1 MANRKEYEMLFAL
14 NAQVNSGF
22 HGTFTKAQARFAE
35 LGNEIRNLQK
45 TQANISAYQ
54 KQESAIAATGSKLD
68 NLKQQHA
75 LLQKQIKETKGSTAS
90 LERENLKLEQRIKDT
105 EATLSNQKHK
115 LDATTAALEQ
125 AQVSTAALEEADA
138 SLAAQIADLTAQQEE
153 AAQGALTMGEKTAQ
167 SFGAI
172 QSAIT
177 AEGTAAALKEIGG
190 AYMDCITI
198 AGDFQESMS
207 TVEAL
212 SGAAG
217 NEMEILTAKAKE
229 MGATTKFTAQ
239 EASQAMQYMSMAGWD
254 ASAMTA
260 GLGGVMQ
267 LAAASG
273 EELGTVSD
281 IVTGALTAFG
291 MTANDT
297 NRFVDILAAT
307 ATKSNTNVSMLGE
320 SFKYVA
326 PLCGTLGYSAQDAAV
341 NLGLMANSGI
351 KASQAGTTLK
361 TALANMSAPTDKQ
374 AAAMDRLDISMTNT
388 DGSMKTMMELTQN
401 LRSAFAGLS
410 EAEQTAA
417 ASTIFGKE
425 AMSGMLA
432 IINASQADFDS
443 LTQSIYGSAG
453 AAQRMAEIKLDNMN
467 GQLTLMQSASDALKT
482 SIGEQFTPAAREL
495 LAVGT
500 DIFTGMDEFVRES
513 PEAVGAITGVVGAVA
528 LLTAGMTAYT
538 AVTKVAK
545 ALDLAAMFTGP
556 GALILGV
563 GAAVAGLGGAIYGMY
578 QKAHEGVPEVE
589 ELTRAA
595 SDLGETAEQAGHALS
610 GVTSDTQASIDVA
623 GTYIARLKEIEAA
636 TNGNVT
642 GNEDYHN
649 TLTLLTQVMPD
660 LAGQIDL
667 ATNSIEGGTAALEE
681 SVAAIQK
688 NAEEQARAD
697 KLAELLSK
705 QAAAEQE
712 LAKNKLDRTAA
723 EIRLAEIEKQRIPL
737 QEQLKE
743 LSAGVSFKEGDL
755 SKEYTETKKQL
766 EALNLEYKQ
775 TENSLKNYDT
785 AIEQGEAAAS
795 SAKDAI
801 GDYNAA
807 VAAQSGVSQEAA
819 QQISALEYVIG
830 GTVSQ
835 VESLVDAYNTAYTAA
850 QESISGQYAMW
861 DQAAQVVAVSAG
873 SVNTSMESQIA
884 YWEAYNQN
892 LESLR
897 DRAADIEGLGSV
909 IASFADG
916 SANSVNMIAG
926 MVSANDAD
934 LKAMVQ
940 NWEELQ
946 KAQDDAAQSV
956 ADLKTDFSSQMD
968 ELRQDL
974 AEDIA
979 AMDLSSEAL
988 ESGQATI
995 QGFINAAEEMLPDVQ
1010 RAYNHLGM
1018 AAASALSSAAG
1029 GKSISLELL
1038 GSQTP
1043 HYASGTESAE
1053 PGFALVGEEGPE
1065 LVYFGGGEK
1074 VVNASETAAMRASPG
1089 VSAMVTPISSGGNSP
1104 VTIQVSFNIQGNATP
1119 ETVESLR
1126 MFGDDFA
1133 ERVWEVVSNKMTDQ
1147 TRRAM
1152 A

>member
-14 NAQVNSGF
+14 NAQVNGGF
-22 HGTFTKAQARFAE
+22 HGTFTKAQERFVE

-68 NLKQQHA
+68 NLKQQHV
-75 LLQKQIKETKGSTAS
+75 LLQKQIKETKGSTS
-90 LERENLKLEQRIKDT
+90 ELERENLKLEQRIKDT

-177 AEGTAAALKEIGG
+177 AAGTAAALKEIGG

-281 IVTGALTAFG
+281 IVTDALTAFG

-297 NRFVDILAAT
+297 NQFVDILAAT

-388 DGSMKTMMELTQN
+388 DSTMKTMMELTQN
-401 LRSAFAGLS
+401 LRSSFAGLS

-623 GTYIARLKEIEAA
+623 GTYIARLKKIEAA
-636 TNGNVT
+636 TNGNVI

-649 TLTLLTQVMPD
+649 TLTLLSQVMPD

-688 NAEEQARAD
+688 NAEEQAKAD
-697 KLAELLSK
+697 KMAELLSK

-723 EIRLAEIEKQRIPL
+723 EIRLTEIEKERAEVRQRLTQLSAQGLDMSSP
-737 QEQLKE
+737 EQLTLVKQVNE
-743 LSAGVSFKEGDL
+743 LD
-755 SKEYTETKKQL
+755 
-766 EALNLEYKQ
+766 LEYKR
-775 TENSLKNYDT
+775 TENTIKNYNA
-785 AIEQGEAAAS
+785 AIEQGESAAL

-807 VAAQSGVSQEAA
+807 LAEQSGVSQEAI

-861 DQAAQVVAVSAG
+861 DQAAEVAAVSAG

-979 AMDLSSEAL
+979 AMDLSNEAL

-1029 GKSISLELL
+1029 GGSISLNLL

-1074 VVNASETAAMRASPG
+1074 VVNASETAAMKASPG
-1089 VSAMVTPISSGGNSP
+1089 VSAMIAPYGGGNSP
-1104 VTIQVSFNIQGNATP
+1104 VTIKVSFNIQGNATP

-1147 TRRAM
+1147 ARRAM

>member
-14 NAQVNSGF
+14 NAQVNGGF
-22 HGTFTKAQARFAE
+22 HGTFTKAQERFVE

-68 NLKQQHA
+68 NLKQQHV
-75 LLQKQIKETKGSTAS
+75 LLQKQIKETKGSTS
-90 LERENLKLEQRIKDT
+90 ELERENLKLEQRIKDT

-177 AEGTAAALKEIGG
+177 AAGTAAALKEIGG

-281 IVTGALTAFG
+281 IVTDALTAFG

-297 NRFVDILAAT
+297 NQFVDILAAT

-388 DGSMKTMMELTQN
+388 DSTMKTMMELTQN
-401 LRSAFAGLS
+401 LRSSFAGLS

-623 GTYIARLKEIEAA
+623 GTYIARLKKIEAA
-636 TNGNVT
+636 TNGNVI

-649 TLTLLTQVMPD
+649 TLTLLSQVMPD

-688 NAEEQARAD
+688 NAEEQAKAD
-697 KLAELLSK
+697 KMAELLSK

-723 EIRLAEIEKQRIPL
+723 EIRLTEIEKERAEVRQRLTQLSAQGLDMSSP
-737 QEQLKE
+737 EQLTLVKQVNE
-743 LSAGVSFKEGDL
+743 LD
-755 SKEYTETKKQL
+755 
-766 EALNLEYKQ
+766 LEYKR
-775 TENSLKNYDT
+775 TENTIKNYNA
-785 AIEQGEAAAS
+785 AIEQGESAAL

-807 VAAQSGVSQEAA
+807 LAEQSGVSQEAI

-861 DQAAQVVAVSAG
+861 DQAAEVAAVSAG

-979 AMDLSSEAL
+979 AMDLSNEAL

-1029 GKSISLELL
+1029 GGSISLNLL

-1074 VVNASETAAMRASPG
+1074 VVNASETAAMKASPG
-1089 VSAMVTPISSGGNSP
+1089 VSAMIAPYGGGNSP
-1104 VTIQVSFNIQGNATP
+1104 VTIKVSFNIQGDATP

-1147 TRRAM
+1147 ARRAM

>member
-14 NAQVNSGF
+14 NAQINSGF
-22 HGTFTKAQARFAE
+22 HGTFTKAQERFVE

-68 NLKQQHA
+68 NLKQQHV
-75 LLQKQIKETKGSTAS
+75 LLQKQIRETKGSTS
-90 LERENLKLEQRIKDT
+90 ELERENLKLEQRIKDT

-115 LDATTAALEQ
+115 LDATTAALEK

-153 AAQGALTMGEKTAQ
+153 AARGALTMGEKTAQ

-177 AEGTAAALKEIGG
+177 AAGTAAALKEIGT
-190 AYMDCITI
+190 AYMDCIVT

-281 IVTGALTAFG
+281 IVTDALTAFG
-291 MTANDT
+291 MTAKDT
-297 NRFVDILAAT
+297 NQFVDILAAT

-320 SFKYVA
+320 SFKYAA

-341 NLGLMANSGI
+341 ALGLMANSGI
-351 KASQAGTTLK
+351 KSSQAGTTLK
-361 TALANMSAPTDKQ
+361 TALANLSAPTEKQ
-374 AAAMDRLDISMTNT
+374 AAVMDDLNISMTNT
-388 DGSMKTMMELTQN
+388 DGTMKTMMDLTKN
-401 LRSAFAGLS
+401 LRSAFSGLS
-410 EAEQTAA
+410 ESERTAA

-467 GQLTLMQSASDALKT
+467 GQLTLMKSASDALKT
-482 SIGEQFTPAAREL
+482 SIGEQFTPAMREL
-495 LAVGT
+495 FAVGT
-500 DIFTGMDEFVRES
+500 DVFTGMDEFVRKS

-528 LLTAGMTAYT
+528 LLTTGMTAYT
-538 AVTKVAK
+538 AVTKAAK

-556 GALILGV
+556 GAIILGV

-636 TNGNVT
+636 TKGNVT

-649 TLTLLTQVMPD
+649 TLTLLSQVMPD

-681 SVAAIQK
+681 SIAAAQK
-688 NAEEQARAD
+688 NAEEQAKAD
-697 KLAELLSK
+697 KMAELLSK

-723 EIRLAEIEKQRIPL
+723 EIRLTEIEKERAEVRQRLTQLSAQGLDMSSP
-737 QEQLKE
+737 EQLALVKQVNE
-743 LSAGVSFKEGDL
+743 LDL
-755 SKEYTETKKQL
+755 EYTR
-766 EALNLEYKQ
+766 
-775 TENSLKNYDT
+775 TENTIKNYNA
-785 AIEQGEAAAS
+785 AIEEGEAAAL

-807 VAAQSGVSQEAA
+807 LAEQSGVSQETA
-819 QQISALEYVIG
+819 QQISALENVIG

-835 VESLVDAYNTAYTAA
+835 VESLVAAYGEAYSAA
-850 QESISGQYAMW
+850 HESISGQYALW
-861 DQAAQVVAVSAG
+861 DQAAQVAAVSAG

-897 DRAADIEGLGSV
+897 DRASDIEGLGSV

-968 ELRQDL
+968 ELQQAL

-995 QGFINAAEEMLPDVQ
+995 QGFINAAEDMLPEVQ
-1010 RAYNHLGM
+1010 RAYNRLGV
-1018 AAASALSSAAG
+1018 AAASALSSVG
-1029 GKSISLELL
+1029 GGSVSLDLL
-1038 GSQTP
+1038 GSPTP
-1043 HYASGTESAE
+1043 HYASGTDSAE

-1065 LVYFGGGEK
+1065 LVYFNGGEK
-1074 VVNASETAAMRASPG
+1074 VINASETASMRTSPG
-1089 VSAMVTPISSGGNSP
+1089 ISAMVTPYGGGDSP
-1104 VTIQVSFNIQGNATP
+1104 VTIQLSINIQGNATP
-1119 ETVESLR
+1119 ETVEALQAQGEDMAQKIR
-1126 MFGDDFA
+1126 EILMDMMDD
-1133 ERVWEVVSNKMTDQ
+1133 RK
-1147 TRRAM
+1147 RRAM

>member
-14 NAQVNSGF
+14 NAQVNGGF
-22 HGTFTKAQARFAE
+22 HGTFTKAQERFVE

-68 NLKQQHA
+68 NLKQQHV
-75 LLQKQIKETKGSTAS
+75 LLQKQIKETKGSTS
-90 LERENLKLEQRIKDT
+90 ELERENLKLEQRIKDT

-177 AEGTAAALKEIGG
+177 AAGTAAALKEIGG

-281 IVTGALTAFG
+281 IVTDALTAFG

-297 NRFVDILAAT
+297 NQFVDILAAT

-388 DGSMKTMMELTQN
+388 DGTMKTMMELTQN
-401 LRSAFAGLS
+401 LRSSFAGLS

-623 GTYIARLKEIEAA
+623 GTYIARLKKIEAA
-636 TNGNVT
+636 TNGNVI

-649 TLTLLTQVMPD
+649 TLTLLSQVMPD

-688 NAEEQARAD
+688 NAEEQAKAD
-697 KLAELLSK
+697 KMAELLSK

-723 EIRLAEIEKQRIPL
+723 EIRLTEIEKERAEVRQRLTQLSAQGLDMSSP
-737 QEQLKE
+737 EQLTLVKQVNE
-743 LSAGVSFKEGDL
+743 LD
-755 SKEYTETKKQL
+755 
-766 EALNLEYKQ
+766 LEYKR
-775 TENSLKNYDT
+775 TENTIKNYNA
-785 AIEQGEAAAS
+785 AIEQGESAAL

-807 VAAQSGVSQEAA
+807 LAEQSGVSQEAI

-861 DQAAQVVAVSAG
+861 DQAAEVAAVSAG

-979 AMDLSSEAL
+979 AMDLSNEAL

-1029 GKSISLELL
+1029 GGSISLNLL

-1074 VVNASETAAMRASPG
+1074 VVNASETAAMKASPG
-1089 VSAMVTPISSGGNSP
+1089 VSAMIAPYGGGNSP
-1104 VTIQVSFNIQGNATP
+1104 VTIKVSFNIQGNATP

-1147 TRRAM
+1147 ARRAM

>member
-14 NAQVNSGF
+14 NAQVNGGF
-22 HGTFTKAQARFAE
+22 HGTFTKAQERFVE

-68 NLKQQHA
+68 NLKQQHV
-75 LLQKQIKETKGSTAS
+75 LLQKQIKETKGSTS
-90 LERENLKLEQRIKDT
+90 ELERENLKLEQRIKDT

-177 AEGTAAALKEIGG
+177 AAGTAAALKEIGG

-281 IVTGALTAFG
+281 IVTDALTAFG

-297 NRFVDILAAT
+297 NQFVDILAAT

-388 DGSMKTMMELTQN
+388 DSTMKTMMELTQN
-401 LRSAFAGLS
+401 LRSSFAGLS

-623 GTYIARLKEIEAA
+623 GTYIARLKKIEAA
-636 TNGNVT
+636 TNGNVI

-649 TLTLLTQVMPD
+649 TLTLLSQVMPD

-688 NAEEQARAD
+688 NAEEQAKAD
-697 KLAELLSK
+697 KMAELLSK

-723 EIRLAEIEKQRIPL
+723 EIRLTEIEKERAEVRQRLTQLSAQGLDMSSP
-737 QEQLKE
+737 EQLTLVKQVNE
-743 LSAGVSFKEGDL
+743 LD
-755 SKEYTETKKQL
+755 
-766 EALNLEYKQ
+766 LEYKR
-775 TENSLKNYDT
+775 TENTIKNYNA
-785 AIEQGEAAAS
+785 AIEQGESAAL

-807 VAAQSGVSQEAA
+807 LAEQSGVSQEAI

-861 DQAAQVVAVSAG
+861 DQAAEVAAVSAG

-979 AMDLSSEAL
+979 AMDLSNEAL

-1010 RAYNHLGM
+1010 RAYNHLGR

-1029 GKSISLELL
+1029 GGSISLNLL

-1074 VVNASETAAMRASPG
+1074 VVNASETAAMKASPG
-1089 VSAMVTPISSGGNSP
+1089 VSAMIAPYGGGNSP
-1104 VTIQVSFNIQGNATP
+1104 VTIKVSFNIQGNATP

-1147 TRRAM
+1147 ARRAM